1 MREENENLT
10 VRWYKDFMAAQNYC
24 LGSFY
29 VQRFDYG
36 FTDED
41 GARGLTSTRLES
53 RQLLTN
59 ITPPWVDLK
68 YQHHARDHLKYWTIS
83 HYTNYT
89 VSYKCNTYEDYFHFE
104 SCIPAPAL
112 AIKRGIASFAKVCRS
127 IHTIGAN
134 FQIAY
139 ACVHFSIYING
150 RGQGGINSTEKHHL
164 IPKNRFESRVKEKSL
179 SMILLMREQVKI
191 KFLV

>member
-68 YQHHARDHLKYWTIS
+68 YQHHARDHLKYWTIG
-83 HYTNYT
+83 HYILTTLFLINVIHMKT
-89 VSYKCNTYEDYFHFE
+89 ISIL
-104 SCIPAPAL
+104 SPAFLP
-112 AIKRGIASFAKVCRS
+112 
-127 IHTIGAN
+127 
-134 FQIAY
+134 
-139 ACVHFSIYING
+139 
-150 RGQGGINSTEKHHL
+150 
-164 IPKNRFESRVKEKSL
+164 
-179 SMILLMREQVKI
+179 LL
-191 KFLV
+191 

>member
-10 VRWYKDFMAAQNYC
+10 VRWYKDFMAAQIYC

-29 VQRFDYG
+29 VQRFDYR

-68 YQHHARDHLKYWTIS
+68 YQHHARDHLKY
-83 HYTNYT
+83 
-89 VSYKCNTYEDYFHFE
+89 
-104 SCIPAPAL
+104 
-112 AIKRGIASFAKVCRS
+112 
-127 IHTIGAN
+127 
-134 FQIAY
+134 
-139 ACVHFSIYING
+139 
-150 RGQGGINSTEKHHL
+150 
-164 IPKNRFESRVKEKSL
+164 
-179 SMILLMREQVKI
+179 
-191 KFLV
+191 